1 MKSCRINES
10 PREGKLSF
18 NIFASQINYLKRLLQ
33 LVLLLSCTCGLFAQ
47 APADSVRPALPDSLL
62 VTDTLQMAD
71 SLVVPDS
78 ARLRVLNDS
87 LLQNFQ
93 PSANLNKFDV
103 FFNLPIDWRF
113 YIIKPAAVSEKV
125 LKPFSPLRET
135 EDKDFLFYVLVFLFL
150 VYALIRN
157 SFPKYFSDLFRLF
170 FRTTLKQRQIREQMM
185 QTPLPS
191 LLYNGLFVLSAGLYL
206 AFIAQY
212 FKLDKYTDF
221 WLIYIYSCA
230 GLSVVYFIKFLGLL
244 FTGWL
249 FQQQEGARSYIFI
262 VFIVNKMIGILLLPF
277 LLVLAFSGGNIYT
290 VGLNLS
296 AFMLGGLL
304 LYRFILTYGVV
315 RNQVRVNP
323 FHFFLYLCAFEI
335 APLFLIYK
343 GLLLIF
349 QQSA

>member
-1 MKSCRINES
+1 M
-10 PREGKLSF
+10 LSF
-18 NIFASQINYLKRLLQ
+18 DIFASQINYLKRFILLVF
-33 LVLLLSCTCGLFAQ
+33 LFTCSCCLQAQ
-47 APADSVRPALPDSLL
+47 EPADTVRPVLADSLL
-62 VTDTLQMAD
+62 VAD
-71 SLVVPDS
+71 SLPVADS
-78 ARLRVLNDS
+78 SMVADTTRFRLLNDS
-87 LLQNFQ
+87 LLHTFRQSGKPDQ
-93 PSANLNKFDV
+93 FDV
-103 FFNLPIDWRF
+103 FFTAPIDWRF
-113 YIIKPAAVSEKV
+113 YTIRPAAALDKIQ
-125 LKPFSPLRET
+125 KPFAPLRET
-135 EDKDFLFYVLVFLFL
+135 QDKDFLFYVLVLLFL
-150 VYALIRN
+150 VYAMIRN
-157 SFPKYFSDLFRLF
+157 MFPKYFNDLFRLF

-191 LLYNGLFVLSAGLYL
+191 LLYNGLFVLSGGLYL

-230 GLSVVYFIKFLGLL
+230 GLSLVYLVKFVGLL

-349 QQSA
+349 EQSA